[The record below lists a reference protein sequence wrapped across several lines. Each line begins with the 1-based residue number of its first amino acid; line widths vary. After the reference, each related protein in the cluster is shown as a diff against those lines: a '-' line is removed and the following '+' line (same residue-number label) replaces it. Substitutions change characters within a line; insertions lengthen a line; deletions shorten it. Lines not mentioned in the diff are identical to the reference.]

1 MGGAIE
7 QSSVFHLQGDLVNP
21 DVLEEREDLLR
32 TRRPALALGVGLD
45 LLLAAGLL
53 RLSADQTWRQLATAA
68 TVVALRCLTTR
79 GSRTGAAAW
88 RGPRPA
94 TAGHH
99 DHDLDR

>member
-1 MGGAIE
+1 MTGAAA
-7 QSSVFHLQGDLVNP
+7 VLPTLLALGVAATALVAA
-21 DVLEEREDLLR
+21 VAVLLR

>member
-1 MGGAIE
+1 MNWPPGELPELLSLGLAGAA
-7 QSSVFHLQGDLVNP
+7 LVAAAA
-21 DVLEEREDLLR
+21 VLLR

-68 TVVALRCLTTR
+68 AVVALRHLIGR
-79 GSRTGAAAW
+79 GLRIGGAAW

-94 TAGHH
+94 ADGPRDTG
-99 DHDLDR
+99 R